1 MPKSRQ
7 PKEIW
12 SVTRKRIWLR
22 DKKQCIRCNQLLL
35 LNECH
40 IDHIISGKHGTNE
53 DSNLRTLCVKC
64 HVLRSD
70 LRHNG
75 MRGNAIA
82 KGIIPPNWR
91 QFVWDEQDLNS

>member
-1 MPKSRQ
+1 MPKKRH

-12 SVTRKRIWLR
+12 SVTRKRIWSR
-22 DKKQCIRCNQLLL
+22 DDKKYIRCTKSVALDK
-35 LNECH
+35 CH
-40 IDHIISGKHGTNE
+40 IDHIRNGKLGINE
-53 DSNLRTLCVKC
+53 DKNLRTLCIRC

-70 LRHNG
+70 LRHSG

-91 QFVWDEQDLNS
+91 ELVWE